1 MHRLC
6 FVIGCL
12 ILLSVTGR
20 ASAEPPAQEKAVD
33 KTEDAWRELYLQ
45 EARALELF
53 VRTGDDRQPLEF
65 QVQPVMR
72 WVSFNGF
79 NGDVFLWTRGG
90 RPEVIGNI
98 VGFTTP
104 ELDAEH
110 RYTLA
115 ELHSLSTDPIEASA
129 TSDGQNWT
137 MKSGVTLQPIEGST
151 RPAETQRARLLQ
163 ARAVAREFSARMT
176 HYGEKWELR
185 RLEKPIHEYGP
196 AGDDVLGGA
205 IFAFVAFRT
214 DPELLLLIEARQ
226 GDDGPYWAFLPA
238 RFSQQDLWL
247 DHSDQQVWE
256 SLIQGKAPVDPKAEE
271 SPYRVYDNKLQTLTP
286 K

>member
-1 MHRLC
+1 MHRLSSI
-6 FVIGCL
+6 IGCL
-12 ILLSVTGR
+12 TLILGTGFVH
-20 ASAEPPAQEKAVD
+20 AQPPAEDKGGD
-33 KTEDAWRELYLQ
+33 KTEEAWRELYLQ
-45 EARALELF
+45 EARGLELF
-53 VRTGDDRQPLEF
+53 VRTGEDRQPLKF
-65 QVQPVMR
+65 QEQPVMR

-79 NGDVFLWTRGG
+79 NGDVFLWTRDG
-90 RPEVIGNI
+90 RPEVIGNV

-115 ELHSLSTDPIEASA
+115 ELHSLSSSPIEASE
-129 TSDGQNWT
+129 TPDGQQWM
-137 MKSGVTLQPIEGST
+137 MKSGVTPLPIEGAPK
-151 RPAETQRARLLQ
+151 PAETQRARLLQ

-205 IFAFVAFRT
+205 IFAFVAFST
-214 DPELLLLIEARQ
+214 DPELLLLVEARQ
-226 GDDGPYWAFLPA
+226 GSDGPYWSYLPA
-238 RFSQQDLWL
+238 RLSQQDLWL
-247 DHSDQQVWE
+247 ERSDQQVWE
-256 SLIQGKAPVDPKAEE
+256 SLMQGKTPVDMKAAE
-271 SPYRVYDNKLQTLTP
+271 SPYRVYDNKLQALTT